1 MKNFPIFIKPM
12 MSLFCLLYLETWGL
26 VVEEALNNGLP
37 VIVSNRVGCH
47 ENLIKENYNG
57 FVYAVNDHDMF
68 KNISNK

>member
-1 MKNFPIFIKPM
+1 M
-12 MSLFCLLYLETWGL
+12 GL